1 MRRFAAI
8 SAHLQKQY
16 TRRWRLYH
24 FCGFYY
30 PIREVI
36 PIAIYHW
43 NVGIVSRGKG
53 KSAVA
58 AAAYRSG
65 EKLTNEWDGMT
76 HDYTRKG
83 GVVHTEIMLPP
94 HAPPSFSDRSTLW
107 NSVELYEKAGNAQ
120 LAREIDAALPIELS
134 REEQIRLVREYCS
147 SQFVS
152 RGMCVDF
159 AIHDTDSGNPHCHI
173 MLTMRPLNER
183 GAWAA
188 KSKKEYDLDENGE
201 RIRLPSGR
209 YKTHKVDL
217 TGWNDKDNT
226 LLWRKAWADFTNDFL
241 ERNGSPER
249 IDHRSNAERGIDEIP
264 TVHMGV
270 AACQM
275 EKKGIATE
283 RGELNRSIKAANRL
297 LRDIKAQIGKLK
309 EWLLDVFKAKER
321 LTVTYNPDAP
331 TPKKWLQFL
340 SELLQPEDIPTLQ
353 EFLGYCLLPTT
364 KGQKMLMLIGKGGE
378 GKSRIGLVMRSLLG
392 DSMNT
397 TSIQKVESNRF
408 SRADLENK
416 LLMVDD
422 DMDMSA
428 LPKTNYI
435 KSIVTSECKMDMERK
450 GVQSYQSQ
458 LYVRFLCFGN
468 GALTALHDK
477 SDGFFRRQIV
487 LTTKDRPAGRADDP
501 FLVDKLLR
509 EKEGIF
515 LWCLEGLHRLIGN
528 NYQFSISGKARENM
542 ETVKRSSNNVIEFL
556 QSEGYIRFRADSE
569 ASSKAI
575 YEVYTRWCDDNAQ
588 KPMSANRVSSE
599 LAQNEQL
606 YNVEATNNV
615 HVGGKRVRGFVGI
628 EVVNPP
634 PY

>member
-1 MRRFAAI
+1 MTKR
-8 SAHLQKQY
+8 
-16 TRRWRLYH
+16 
-24 FCGFYY
+24 
-30 PIREVI
+30 
-36 PIAIYHW
+36 
-43 NVGIVSRGKG
+43 
-53 KSAVA
+53 KSANLDAPIWFDGTNINEALFCDEFLSSRKIIFADGAFFTPDGRVTDDLPLRGEIYEKLKCCAVNNIPRKITNILEVMKLA
-58 AAAYRSG
+58 AHVEDFAPEADRIHLANGTLKLDGSFTEGRPNIVRSRLPVAYR
-65 EKLTNEWDGMT
+65 
-76 HDYTRKG
+76 
-83 GVVHTEIMLPP
+83 
-94 HAPPSFSDRSTLW
+94 
-107 NSVELYEKAGNAQ
+107 
-120 LAREIDAALPIELS
+120 
-134 REEQIRLVREYCS
+134 
-147 SQFVS
+147 
-152 RGMCVDF
+152 
-159 AIHDTDSGNPHCHI
+159 
-173 MLTMRPLNER
+173 
-183 GAWAA
+183 
-188 KSKKEYDLDENGE
+188 
-201 RIRLPSGR
+201 
-209 YKTHKVDL
+209 
-217 TGWNDKDNT
+217 
-226 LLWRKAWADFTNDFL
+226 
-241 ERNGSPER
+241 
-249 IDHRSNAERGIDEIP
+249 
-264 TVHMGV
+264 
-270 AACQM
+270 
-275 EKKGIATE
+275 
-283 RGELNRSIKAANRL
+283 
-297 LRDIKAQIGKLK
+297 
-309 EWLLDVFKAKER
+309 
-321 LTVTYNPDAP
+321 PDAP
-331 TPKKWLQFL
+331 VPVRWLSFL
-340 SELLQPEDIPTLQ
+340 DGLLYAEDIPTLQ

-528 NYQFSISGKARENM
+528 NYQFSISGKAKENM

-575 YEVYTRWCDDNAQ
+575 YEAYTRWCDDNAQ

-599 LAQNEQL
+599 LAQNERL

-615 HVGGKRVRGFVGI
+615 HAGGKRVRGFVGI
-628 EVVNPP
+628 EIVNPL

>member
-1 MRRFAAI
+1 MDMTPQTWPEWYDGRHINEVLFCQQFLDKHPMKCVRGRLFTVDGLIEDEGQIGNLILEEI
-8 SAHLQKQY
+8 SGVLTANLSKTVANLLASIKLQ
-16 TRRWRLYH
+16 
-24 FCGFYY
+24 
-30 PIREVI
+30 
-36 PIAIYHW
+36 
-43 NVGIVSRGKG
+43 
-53 KSAVA
+53 
-58 AAAYRSG
+58 AYS
-65 EKLTNEWDGMT
+65 
-76 HDYTRKG
+76 
-83 GVVHTEIMLPP
+83 PP
-94 HAPPSFSDRSTLW
+94 
-107 NSVELYEKAGNAQ
+107 
-120 LAREIDAALPIELS
+120 LPIEADRIHVANGTYFMDGS
-134 REEQIRLVREYCS
+134 FSADKSYC
-147 SQFVS
+147 
-152 RGMCVDF
+152 
-159 AIHDTDSGNPHCHI
+159 N
-173 MLTMRPLNER
+173 
-183 GAWAA
+183 
-188 KSKKEYDLDENGE
+188 
-201 RIRLPSGR
+201 
-209 YKTHKVDL
+209 
-217 TGWNDKDNT
+217 
-226 LLWRKAWADFTNDFL
+226 
-241 ERNGSPER
+241 
-249 IDHRSNAERGIDEIP
+249 
-264 TVHMGV
+264 
-270 AACQM
+270 
-275 EKKGIATE
+275 
-283 RGELNRSIKAANRL
+283 NRL
-297 LRDIKAQIGKLK
+297 
-309 EWLLDVFKAKER
+309 
-321 LTVTYNPDAP
+321 TTSYNPNAPAP
-331 TPKKWLQFL
+331 TRWLQFL
-340 SELLQPEDIPTLQ
+340 SELLQEDDIPTLQ

-364 KGQKMLMLIGKGGE
+364 KGQKMLMLIGRGGE

-528 NYQFSISGKARENM
+528 NYQFTVSSKAKENM

-575 YEVYTRWCDDNAQ
+575 YEAYTRWCDDNAQ

-599 LAQNEQL
+599 LAQNERL

-615 HVGGKRVRGFVGI
+615 HVGGKRVRGFMGI